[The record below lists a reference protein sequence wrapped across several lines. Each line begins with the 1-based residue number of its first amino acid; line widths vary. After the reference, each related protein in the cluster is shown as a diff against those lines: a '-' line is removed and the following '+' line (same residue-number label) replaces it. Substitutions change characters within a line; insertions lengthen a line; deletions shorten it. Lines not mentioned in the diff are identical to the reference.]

1 MRLLLKRNREE
12 GALRHPLFCI
22 LLLAAAT
29 AVALERFARRLV
41 GFVCRRACHTYRVRN
56 TLTFL
61 VVHTFGCFTA
71 DRHLLVHMAEI
82 HCVRRVTFNRTKRL
96 TAGLLILGSLTSA
109 HLNVRTAA
117 TAVTVADAVDRVT
130 LQFGHIP
137 KHLTKIIYFA
147 GTVTVFTKDRKIFVF
162 FENP

>member
-1 MRLLLKRNREE
+1 MRLLLKQNREE
-12 GALRHPLFCI
+12 GASGTLFFCF

-41 GFVCRRACHTYRVRN
+41 GFVRRRARYAHRVRN

-61 VVHTFGCFTA
+61 VVHTFGCFATN
-71 DRHLLVHMAEI
+71 RHLLVHMAEI

-96 TAGLLILGSLTSA
+96 AAGLLILGSLTSA

-137 KHLTKIIYFA
+137 KHLTKIIILQ
-147 GTVTVFTKDRKIFVF
+147 GR
-162 FENP
+162 